1 MPMHA
6 SPTFQT
12 EIFYFVC
19 HVYNNI
25 KVNIMA
31 CTVLVYPYYE
41 GCMVSTK
48 HFKTKTM
55 STNYTDYSCHIKAL
69 EFL

>member
-1 MPMHA
+1 
-6 SPTFQT
+6 
-12 EIFYFVC
+12 
-19 HVYNNI
+19 
-25 KVNIMA
+25 MA

-55 STNYTDYSCHIKAL
+55 STNYTDFSCHIKAL
-69 EFL
+69 EFI